1 MHKIVEPSNL
11 IVFSHPLKYNQRTIK
26 GGSIFYMLKKYKKI
40 VASLLATSMIAV
52 VATGCGNT
60 ANKSGSS
67 NSSSAKSSK
76 SVTITYAAGK
86 DSTPATKALI
96 EAFEK
101 KYPNIKVKF
110 QEMPQST
117 DDQHN
122 AYVTALSA
130 GDSSIDVIAMDII
143 WAPEFGAA
151 GWTLPLDKYV
161 TKDMESKFLPGP
173 MESVK
178 YNGHIYAIPRF
189 TDAGVLYY
197 RKDIINAPPKTWD
210 ELIQMAKANAG
221 KNGTKYGI
229 VFQGNQYEGLVCD
242 ALEFIYS
249 NGGSVINGNK
259 VTINSSQSVGGLQYM
274 IDMVKDKIAPPGVA
288 TYMEE
293 DARNIFQQG
302 EAVFMRNWP
311 YAWSLLNSND
321 SAVKGKVGIAP
332 MPKGKD
338 GSVGVPVLGGWNLG
352 INKYSKHPEEAW
364 KFIQF
369 ATSEEGQKITALQ
382 GGNLPTLK
390 SLYQDKDVLGKNPY
404 WADLYKV
411 FITAKPR
418 PVSPFY
424 PKMSDSMQINFH
436 KALTGEISAQQAIAN
451 VEKDI
456 NNIMKVNGN
465 N

>member
-1 MHKIVEPSNL
+1 
-11 IVFSHPLKYNQRTIK
+11 
-26 GGSIFYMLKKYKKI
+26 MLAKYKKVI
-40 VASLLATSMIAV
+40 ALMLAVTMIGLILA
-52 VATGCGNT
+52 GCGNKT
-60 ANKSGSS
+60 NKSA
-67 NSSSAKSSK
+67 SSAKNQP
-76 SVTITYAAGK
+76 VTITYAAGK

-96 EAFEK
+96 DAFEK

-143 WAPEFGAA
+143 WTPEFGAA

-173 MESVK
+173 MEAVK
-178 YNGHIYAIPRF
+178 YNGHIYGMPRF

-197 RKDIINAPPKTWD
+197 RKDIISTPPKTWD
-210 ELIQMAKANAG
+210 ELMQMVKANVG

-249 NGGSVINGNK
+249 NGGSVLDGDK
-259 VTINSSQSVGGLQYM
+259 VTINSPQSIAGLQYM
-274 IDMVKDKIAPPGVA
+274 IDIVKNKMAPPGVT

-302 EAVFMRNWP
+302 EAIFMRNWP
-311 YAWSLLNSND
+311 YAWALLNADD
-321 SAVKGKVGIAP
+321 SPVKGKVGIAP
-332 MPKGKD
+332 IPYGKD
-338 GSVGVPVLGGWNLG
+338 GKVGMSVLGGWNLG
-352 INKYSKHPEEAW
+352 INKYSKHPDEAW

-369 ATSEEGQKITALQ
+369 VTSEEGQKITALQ

-390 SLYQDKDVLGKNPY
+390 SLYQDKDVLAKNPY
-404 WADLYKV
+404 WADFYNV

-424 PKMSDSMQINFH
+424 PKMSDFMQINFH
-436 KALTGEISAQQAIAN
+436 KALTGEMSAQQAIEK
-451 VEKDI
+451 VEQGISSIIK
-456 NNIMKVNGN
+456 NNGGN
-465 N
+465 